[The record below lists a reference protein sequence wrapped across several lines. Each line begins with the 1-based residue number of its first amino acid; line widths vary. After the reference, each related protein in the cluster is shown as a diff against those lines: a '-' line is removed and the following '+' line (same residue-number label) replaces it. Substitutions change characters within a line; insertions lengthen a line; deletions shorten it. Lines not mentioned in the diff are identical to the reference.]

1 MPEKNATSQTI
12 EELQARFED
21 FKEQKLVVE
30 VQKKSALEKLN
41 EIKKEALDKWGSDDL
56 DELKSSLKKMKKE
69 NEQKRARYQKSLDD
83 IEQHLVQ
90 INEQFV
96 ETELE
101 EAE

>member
-83 IEQHLVQ
+83 IEQNLAE

-96 ETELE
+96 EAELK
-101 EAE
+101 EAD

>member
-1 MPEKNATSQTI
+1 MPEKNAASQTI
-12 EELQARFED
+12 EELQARFEN

-69 NEQKRARYQKSLDD
+69 NEQKRDRYQKSLDD
-83 IEQHLVQ
+83 IEQNLAE

-96 ETELE
+96 EAELK
-101 EAE
+101 EAD